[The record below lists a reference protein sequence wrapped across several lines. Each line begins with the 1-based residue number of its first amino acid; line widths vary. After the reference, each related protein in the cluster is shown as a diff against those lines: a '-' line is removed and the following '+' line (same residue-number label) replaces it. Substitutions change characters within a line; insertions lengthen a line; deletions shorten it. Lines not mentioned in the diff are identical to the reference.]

1 MTDKI
6 QEDKLL
12 EEAFASVIPDS
23 GSMQVEEY
31 EKIFQ
36 VDPRAAESLSG
47 MQVEILDD
55 SSGEDDAPATPR
67 ARPVPVAADVKGK
80 ARAMLPPPTP
90 ISGPGSSKPVIP
102 HPPLKGMKAL
112 QVYHLLQD
120 ITALVL
126 ERPITYGAGTLIFG
140 TKCMP
145 WRKQNIDMQKIYK
158 QEPGFEGK
166 VDLPTLRS
174 RLRDQWHMYV

>member
-1 MTDKI
+1 MADKT

-31 EKIFQ
+31 ETIAQ
-36 VDPRAAESLSG
+36 VDPRAAECPSG

-55 SSGEDDAPATPR
+55 SSDDDAPTTPR
-67 ARPVPVAADVKGK
+67 AHPVPVAAGVKGK
-80 ARAMLPPPTP
+80 ARAMLPSPTP
-90 ISGPGSSKPVIP
+90 ISGPGSSKPVVP

-112 QVYHLLQD
+112 QVYHLLQN

-145 WRKQNIDMQKIYK
+145 WRKHNIDMQKIYN

>member
-6 QEDKLL
+6 QEEKLL
-12 EEAFASVIPDS
+12 EDAFASVIPDS
-23 GSMQVEEY
+23 GSMQVEDY
-31 EKIFQ
+31 EKIVH
-36 VDPRAAESLSG
+36 VDPHAAEGPSG
-47 MQVEILDD
+47 MQIELLDD
-55 SSGEDDAPATPR
+55 SSEDDAPATPR
-67 ARPVPVAADVKGK
+67 AHPVPVVADGKGK

-102 HPPLKGMKAL
+102 HPSLKGMKAL
-112 QVYHLLQD
+112 QVYHLLQN

-126 ERPITYGAGTLIFG
+126 ERPITYGVGTLIFG

-145 WRKQNIDMQKIYK
+145 WRKQNIDMQKVYN

-166 VDLPTLRS
+166 VDLPSLRS
-174 RLRDQWHMYV
+174 RLRDQWHVYV

>member
-12 EEAFASVIPDS
+12 EEAFASVIPGS
-23 GSMQVEEY
+23 GNMQVEET
-31 EKIFQ
+31 EKTAQ
-36 VDPRAAESLSG
+36 VDRRAAEGPSA
-47 MQVEILDD
+47 MQVEMLDD
-55 SSGEDDAPATPR
+55 SSDDDAPATPR
-67 ARPVPVAADVKGK
+67 AHPVSVASDVKGK
-80 ARAMLPPPTP
+80 SRAMLPPATP
-90 ISGPGSSKPVIP
+90 ISGPGSSNPVIP
-102 HPPLKGMKAL
+102 HPPIQGMKAL
-112 QVYHLLQD
+112 QVYHLLQN

-126 ERPITYGAGTLIFG
+126 ERPITYGAGKLIFG

-145 WRKQNIDMQKIYK
+145 WRKQKIDMQKIYK

-174 RLRDQWHMYV
+174 RLRDQWHVYV